1 MVKLLQKR
9 PYLGF
14 IAPGFVLYT
23 AFLIVPLLVA
33 IFYSFFQWS
42 GLGPMTFIGFENYRM
57 LFTNPRLSA
66 TFWNALA
73 NNGRMVLAV
82 LAIIMPIQLLIAYSI
97 DIKIRGYRGFQL
109 IVFLPY
115 VISPTIIGF
124 FALLV
129 FDPNL
134 GILNTFFRAIN
145 MPELRSAWFG
155 NPDISFPLMVGVIAW
170 QGIGAGMLIFLANL
184 KEVPREII
192 EAAIIDGAGRWRRFR
207 HIVVPALVPAFTNNI
222 VLGTIWAMIQFDI
235 PYIVTGP
242 QGGVNNSVDFMNL
255 FFYRFAFGGAYF
267 GETSMGF
274 AASISVV
281 LFFVI
286 LIVAIGQI
294 TFLKRYENW

>member
-1 MVKLLQKR
+1 MRMLRNR

-14 IAPGFVLYT
+14 IAPGFILYT
-23 AFLIVPLLVA
+23 AFMIVPLFVA
-33 IFYSFFQWS
+33 FYYSFFQWS
-42 GLGPMTFIGFENYRM
+42 GLGPMTFIGLENYRL

-73 NNGRMVLAV
+73 NNGRMVFSV
-82 LAIIMPIQLLIAYSI
+82 LVIIMPIQLLIAYAI
-97 DIKIRGYRGFQL
+97 DIRIRGYRAFQL
-109 IVFLPY
+109 VVFLPY

-134 GILNTFFRAIN
+134 GILNTVFSALDL
-145 MPELRSAWFG
+145 PELRSAWFG
-155 NPDISFPLMVGVIAW
+155 DPDIAFPLMVGVIAW

-192 EAAIIDGAGRWRRFR
+192 EASIIDGAGRWVRFR
-207 HIVVPALVPAFTNNI
+207 HVILPSLVPAFTNNI

-242 QGGVNNSVDFMNL
+242 QGGVNGSVDFVNL
-255 FFYRFAFGGAYF
+255 FFYRFAFGGAFF

-281 LFFVI
+281 MFFII
-286 LIVAIGQI
+286 LLVAIGQI
-294 TFLKRYENW
+294 TFLKRYETR